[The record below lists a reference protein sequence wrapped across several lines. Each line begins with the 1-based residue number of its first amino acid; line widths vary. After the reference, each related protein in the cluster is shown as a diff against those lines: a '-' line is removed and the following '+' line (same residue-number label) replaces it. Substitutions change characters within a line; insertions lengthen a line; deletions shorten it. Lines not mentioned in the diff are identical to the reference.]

1 MDISKPN
8 LYTYIMGRL
17 KRLRTILNPLLKL
30 EEAERSG
37 KVPLSIT
44 NKIKK
49 RMKYTEEGIADIEL
63 ASGLKYPP
71 YYIEPIL
78 PLSSS
83 QVEIGQIGVLY
94 ARTIPL
100 EGITG
105 LEILVQLSAA
115 LIAFGLKTTI
125 RAVLAHEFLHYI
137 EFLRRFSKLDIVSD
151 TLSTSLFEA
160 LYSDHE
166 RLFEPKLIFSNS
178 KIVNLVNK
186 KFTNG
191 LDDKK
196 LHEKTLKEWI
206 EKGLPTANLSA
217 NDNVI
222 RLPVSSILK
231 MKIDPT
237 LKMKL
242 QELERKVY
250 ERR

>member
-1 MDISKPN
+1 M
-8 LYTYIMGRL
+8 
-17 KRLRTILNPLLKL
+17 NPLLKL

-37 KVPLSIT
+37 KLPSSILK
-44 NKIKK
+44 KIKK
-49 RMKYTEEGIADIEL
+49 RMNYAEEGIAKIEL
-63 ASGLKYPP
+63 ASGLKYPS

-83 QVEIGQIGVLY
+83 RVEIGRIGVLY

-100 EGITG
+100 EGVSG
-105 LEILVQLSAA
+105 LEILVQLSAP
-115 LIAFGLKTTI
+115 LIVFGLKTTI

-137 EFLRRFSKLDIVSD
+137 EFMRRFSKLDIVSD

-166 RLFEPKLIFSNS
+166 RLFEPKLIFNDN
-178 KIVNLVNK
+178 KLVNLVNK
-186 KFTNG
+186 KFSNG

-206 EKGLPTANLSA
+206 EKGLPTVTLSPS
-217 NDNVI
+217 DNVI

>member
-1 MDISKPN
+1 
-8 LYTYIMGRL
+8 
-17 KRLRTILNPLLKL
+17 LNPLLKL

-37 KVPLSIT
+37 KLPSSIL

-49 RMKYTEEGIADIEL
+49 RMKYAEEGIAKIEL
-63 ASGLKYPP
+63 ASGLKYPS

-100 EGITG
+100 EGVSG
-105 LEILVQLSAA
+105 LEILVQISAP

-137 EFLRRFSKLDIVSD
+137 EFMRRFSKLDIVSD

-166 RLFEPKLIFSNS
+166 RLFEPKLIFNDN
-178 KIVNLVNK
+178 KLVNLVNK
-186 KFTNG
+186 KFSNG

-206 EKGLPTANLSA
+206 EKGLPTVTLSP

-231 MKIDPT
+231 MKIDPL